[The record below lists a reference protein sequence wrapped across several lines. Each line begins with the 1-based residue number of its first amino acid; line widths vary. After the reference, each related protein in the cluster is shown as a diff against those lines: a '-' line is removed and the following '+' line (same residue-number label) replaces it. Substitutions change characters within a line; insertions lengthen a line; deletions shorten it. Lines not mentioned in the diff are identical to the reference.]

1 MSNDILLE
9 QLPYKNIKDRHYDL
23 AILPW
28 GATEAHNLHLPYG
41 TDNYETGVIVRQA
54 AQLATDAGA
63 SVLVLPLIPFG
74 VNTGQTDIPYVINMN
89 PTTQAMI
96 LKDVAESVFRHG
108 IKKLLIFNGHG
119 GNDFKTIVRETGTAF
134 PDKLIC
140 TCNWFQAL
148 DHTKYF
154 NYPGD
159 HADEMETSLMMYL
172 YPELVL
178 PLEEAGNGQNKKFRV
193 KALND
198 NWAWAERKWT
208 KVTNDTGIGNPYHST
223 AEKGEKFFLDLCQVV
238 GKFFLDL
245 ANTPVDDFYGY

>member
-1 MSNDILLE
+1 MMHEILLE

-41 TDNYETGVIVRQA
+41 TDNFETSIIVRQA
-54 AQLATDAGA
+54 AQLASDAGA

-74 VNTGQTDIPYVINMN
+74 VNTGQTDIPYIINMN
-89 PTTQAMI
+89 PSTQAMI
-96 LKDVAESVFRHG
+96 IKDVADSVFHHG

-119 GNDFKTIVRETGTAF
+119 GNDFKTIVRETGTQF
-134 PDKLIC
+134 PDNLIC

-148 DHTKYF
+148 DHSKYF
-154 NYPGD
+154 NHPGD

-178 PLEEAGNGQNKKFRV
+178 PLEEAGNGQHKKFRV
-193 KALND
+193 KALNEK
-198 NWAWAERKWT
+198 WAWAERQWT
-208 KVTNDTGIGNPYHST
+208 KVTNDTGVGNPYHST

-238 GKFFLDL
+238 GKFFVEL